1 MPPNTAPGAT
11 SATTRRSNSTA
22 SNDMAASAHLA
33 NNGSGIDANGGQ
45 IPLSQQ
51 QQQQQQ
57 QYAQGISNSTNGVPK
72 GGIMSY
78 MFGAHGDPALA
89 AAAATGSVNTAR
101 STSSTANS
109 RTASSTH
116 IRHASSSAS
125 PMVKLPQ
132 VPETMR
138 QPVEPTDRERI
149 ETEIIKSLME
159 SYFDIVRK
167 NFQDMVPKA
176 IMHFL
181 VNEVCV

>member
-1 MPPNTAPGAT
+1 VPTATA
-11 SATTRRSNSTA
+11 ARRSNSAA

-33 NNGSGIDANGGQ
+33 NGSIDANSQ
-45 IPLSQQ
+45 IPPL
-51 QQQQQQ
+51 QQQ
-57 QYAQGISNSTNGVPK
+57 QYAQGNTNINNSTNGVPK

-78 MFGAHGDPALA
+78 MFGAHGDPSLA
-89 AAAATGSVNTAR
+89 VGVAAATGSVNTAR
-101 STSSTANS
+101 SSSNTASS
-109 RTASSTH
+109 RTAASSSSSTHH

-138 QPVEPTDRERI
+138 QPLEPTDRERI

-181 VNEVCV
+181 VNEVYMYC

>member
-1 MPPNTAPGAT
+1 
-11 SATTRRSNSTA
+11 
-22 SNDMAASAHLA
+22 MAASANLA
-33 NNGSGIDANGGQ
+33 NGSSIDANGSQ

-57 QYAQGISNSTNGVPK
+57 QQYAQGNANNSTNGVPK

-78 MFGAHGDPALA
+78 MFGAHGDPSLA

-101 STSSTANS
+101 NSSSSSGANS

-116 IRHASSSAS
+116 IRHTSSSSAS

-181 VNEVCV
+181 VNEVCGTT